1 MLIHPPFIHLKRWK
15 GMATATPKLPIFRSK
30 TLQKYMQNREKS
42 VLPRIVAPPVFAFC
56 WIVLILL
63 ITAGIVTWAGQVPS
77 YITGSGI
84 ILDAGGAVH
93 QSNGATAAILLPAS
107 DIAYIRPG
115 LPVQIQIGQA
125 GPQLHRTIG
134 SVKRNLLSPGVVRQQ
149 YGFEVADPSL
159 VVTVQ
164 LGPTISG
171 QLYSGSPIHAQIQIG
186 FHSLLALFPVVN
198 SLLKG
203 Q

>member
-1 MLIHPPFIHLKRWK
+1 
-15 GMATATPKLPIFRSK
+15 MATATPKLPIFRSK

-56 WIVLILL
+56 WIVLTLL
-63 ITAGIVTWAGQVPS
+63 IAAGIVTWRGQVPS

-84 ILDAGGAVH
+84 ILNTGSVAH
-93 QSNGATAAILLPAS
+93 QSNEATAAILLPAS
-107 DIAYIRPG
+107 DISYIRPG
-115 LPVQIQIGQA
+115 LPVQIHVGQT

-134 SVKRNLLSPGVVRQQ
+134 SVSQKLLSPGAVRQQ
-149 YGFEVADPSL
+149 YGFEVTDPSL

-171 QLYSGSPIHAQIQIG
+171 YLYSGSPIQAQVQIG
-186 FHSLLALFPVVN
+186 TYSLLALFPGIN